1 MGHPATSQQTTENR
15 LASRVASAP
24 PLAEVIVLDEHRP
37 APDRSVYLRRRV
49 LVALAVTAL
58 LAVVT
63 VGLGR
68 IAATATPDSATDG
81 HVVVEPG
88 ETLWQVAV
96 EHAPA
101 DTDPRAYLDR
111 IIQVNGLEGAAVD
124 AWEVVLLPAD

>member
-1 MGHPATSQQTTENR
+1 MGHPAKSQQAT
-15 LASRVASAP
+15 ADRVAPRVARTP
-24 PLAEVIVLDEHRP
+24 ALAEVIVLDEHRP

-68 IAATATPDSATDG
+68 IAATAAPDTATGG

-88 ETLWQVAV
+88 QTLWQVAV

-111 IIQVNGLEGAAVD
+111 IVQVNGFDGAAVD